1 MSPRSIDYDKYYAKH
16 CARFYGWLP
25 AGKERKKQIQR
36 SPKYL
41 TLCGPQAIDVF
52 MFEREE
58 VLMRDKNKRLPNV
71 IVCEDM
77 QDAWIEI
84 LRVVRPPVD
93 EAVILGKL
101 QDILTFEDD
110 EDTRGRS
117 PDEDEPN
124 FNIRQKLIIKGKFEQ
139 VRKHFPFDI
148 INFDPYGNLLNPV
161 PENNKL
167 YHSFSKIFE
176 LQRSTDAFLLFVT
189 TPIFDIHP
197 DSESY
202 LKCNFESNVSSHA
215 DVRTVLQSA
224 VGTTDYDKI
233 DKKKRIAIGF
243 AKSMVISVARI
254 NGWNHK
260 HLGIFVYESPS
271 RRKML
276 SSVVQFSKA
285 HNEPSQSIYLE
296 DIVEIINQMP
306 TYYSYRESLINK
318 EVKKHLDQII
328 EYRESIRCEYEE

>member
-1 MSPRSIDYDKYYAKH
+1 MIDFDTDYPKH
-16 CARFYGWLP
+16 CVRYYGWRP
-25 AGKERKKQIQR
+25 ASKVFKSQIKKD
-36 SPKYL
+36 SLKYF
-41 TLCGPQAIDVF
+41 TLCAKQAIDVF
-52 MFEREE
+52 MLESEG
-58 VLMRDKNKRLPNV
+58 LLLRDQNGKMPNV
-71 IVCEDM
+71 IICEKEKE
-77 QDAWIEI
+77 DAAEI
-84 LRVVRPPVD
+84 FNLVRPPLE
-93 EAVILGKL
+93 EAIIVGKL
-101 QDILTFEDD
+101 EDILTFEDTA
-110 EDTRGRS
+110 ETRELPSGK
-117 PDEDEPN
+117 DVKDYK
-124 FNIRQKLIIKGKFEQ
+124 IRKLLRIKDLSERVKQ
-139 VRKHFPFDI
+139 YFPFDI

-285 HNEPSQSIYLE
+285 RTAPSESAYVE
-296 DIVEIINQMP
+296 DIVGLINQMP
-306 TYYSYRESLINK
+306 VYYSYEKSLKNE
-318 EVKKHLDQII
+318 EVKKHLKEII
-328 EYRESIRCEYEE
+328 KYREEIRGEYKE